1 MFIKFRRSAWVIP
14 NLVPNL
20 LLGNDFIDPYKVDID
35 YGTKEV
41 WLGNI
46 NFVMPF

>member
-1 MFIKFRRSAWVIP
+1 MKFRCLAWVVS

-20 LLGNDFIDPYKVDID
+20 LLGNDFMDPYKVDID

-41 WLGNI
+41 RLGNI